1 MYGGLTIAEEGR
13 ATGFLRSLLPLDSPH
28 LPVAP
33 LLKRICVT
41 VPSPL
46 TVCRLIVEQRE
57 MRLGEMKRMFPT
69 LPSKSGKIVTSG
81 LTAAEPVFGRKLG
94 KPVGTVKMKGSTF
107 DPRTKVGMW
116 GCFGCDFRLCLAPRL
131 VLETETDGLRESVD
145 AGAVVR
151 SPPPPHA

>member
-1 MYGGLTIAEEGR
+1 MISY
-13 ATGFLRSLLPLDSPH
+13 
-28 LPVAP
+28 
-33 LLKRICVT
+33 VT
-41 VPSPL
+41 VPTPL

-94 KPVGTVKMKGSTF
+94 KPEGTAKMKGSTF

-116 GCFGCDFRLCLAPRL
+116 GCFGCDFRLCL
-131 VLETETDGLRESVD
+131 LR
-145 AGAVVR
+145 A
-151 SPPPPHA
+151 